1 MSTETKRNGI
11 NLWSVLA
18 GFFST
23 ETYIKEDELDP
34 ELKEAQLNADK
45 KMNKSSEPI
54 NVNVGKTNKKSGLKK
69 YEKPTITIEEM
80 TPEKLDEMRK
90 KLGKKLG
97 KNQDN
102 EITK

>member
-1 MSTETKRNGI
+1 MSTETKRIII
-11 NLWSVLA
+11 NPFIALA
-18 GFFST
+18 DVFSIGT
-23 ETYIKEDELDP
+23 DIKEDELDP
-34 ELKEAQLNADK
+34 ELKEAQLKADE

-90 KLGKKLG
+90 KLE

>member
-1 MSTETKRNGI
+1 MSTETKRIRI
-11 NLWSVLA
+11 NPFIALA
-18 GFFST
+18 DVFSIGT
-23 ETYIKEDELDP
+23 DIEEDKLEP
-34 ELKEAQLNADK
+34 ELKKAQLNADK
-45 KMNKSSEPI
+45 KMDESSEPI

-90 KLGKKLG
+90 KLE